1 MTATIQTAT
10 GTRTLHLVDLENL
23 VGDPYADG
31 AKAMA
36 VLDRYFELAHWQPGD
51 LVHVAVNP
59 HLGREIGWRL
69 PAGCTLRTASGPDAA
84 DHRLIEAATPEFV
97 ARRAG
102 RLVIGS
108 GDHIFIAHACATR
121 TAGVGVIV
129 VARPGSLAK
138 GWRSWGFPVIPLN
151 DHHTAAATV
160 LAA

>member
-1 MTATIQTAT
+1 MTATIPTAT
-10 GTRTLHLVDLENL
+10 ATRTMHLVDLENL

-31 AKAMA
+31 ETAMA
-36 VLDRYFELAHWQPGD
+36 VLDRYLELAHWQPGD

-59 HLGREIGWRL
+59 HLALEIGWRL

-84 DHRLIEAATPEFV
+84 DHRLLDIATPEFV
-97 ARRAG
+97 ARRFG

-108 GDHIFIAHACATR
+108 GDHVFIAHACATR

-129 VARPGSLAK
+129 VARPGSLAN
-138 GWRSWGFPVIPLN
+138 GWRSHGFPAIPLDN
-151 DHHTAAATV
+151 TYSAAHV